1 MVMLKKNIQ
10 MSKYAMLMI
19 GIGIVSG
26 QNVYADGF
34 YTIIGPD
41 GRPMIVPKKDTSQ
54 QLQSQVRN
62 IEKES
67 TLPNKIIENKVETP
81 VKLSNSQNRNI
92 QSDISNTRKIEK
104 IEPAIVEQ
112 NVESQKTL
120 TIEIPL
126 SQESKSVQ
134 TLESKKLKTKD
145 INQKE
150 KDSKVVTPINNKELK
165 KESNTS
171 AQQKDGFTSIDGVS
185 YVNNEYLEGQEFNL
199 EGKKRFYTMPDGSGR
214 LETIERK
221 KGVSRSMLD
230 RIMSRPMESSK
241 AITLSTNYVRLTPE
255 DLALAFEEDRCF
267 VENYTKSIK
276 KLSLN
281 KDIGLWPR
289 KPLKEKFE
297 YELVELDNPITYIQI
312 DSYASSNNKPVYY
325 WPLVIFLDKKG
336 CIQEGVSGFKN
347 ETVHETTFKHAAIQG
362 VLRVPETAHYVMM
375 TPLASAVDVPEQELS
390 NQGQIKISVIQ

>member
-1 MVMLKKNIQ
+1 MLKKNIQ

-104 IEPAIVEQ
+104 IEPTIVEQ
-112 NVESQKTL
+112 NVESKNTQTV
-120 TIEIPL
+120 EIPL
-126 SQESKSVQ
+126 SQELKSVQ
-134 TLESKKLKTKD
+134 TLESKQLKTKD

-150 KDSKVVTPINNKELK
+150 KYSKVVTPINNKELK

-230 RIMSRPMESSK
+230 RIMSRPIESSK

-347 ETVHETTFKHAAIQG
+347 ETVSESTFKHAAIQG

>member
-126 SQESKSVQ
+126 SQELKSVQ
-134 TLESKKLKTKD
+134 TLESKQLKTKD

-150 KDSKVVTPINNKELK
+150 KYSKVVTPINNKELK

-230 RIMSRPMESSK
+230 RIMSRPIESSK

-267 VENYTKSIK
+267 V
-276 KLSLN
+276 
-281 KDIGLWPR
+281 
-289 KPLKEKFE
+289 
-297 YELVELDNPITYIQI
+297 
-312 DSYASSNNKPVYY
+312 
-325 WPLVIFLDKKG
+325 
-336 CIQEGVSGFKN
+336 
-347 ETVHETTFKHAAIQG
+347 
-362 VLRVPETAHYVMM
+362 
-375 TPLASAVDVPEQELS
+375 
-390 NQGQIKISVIQ
+390 

>member
-1 MVMLKKNIQ
+1 MLKKNIQ

-19 GIGIVSG
+19 GISIVSG

-92 QSDISNTRKIEK
+92 QSDISNTHKIEK
-104 IEPAIVEQ
+104 IEPTIVEQ
-112 NVESQKTL
+112 NVESKNTQTV
-120 TIEIPL
+120 EIPL
-126 SQESKSVQ
+126 SQELKSVQ
-134 TLESKKLKTKD
+134 TLESKQLKTKD

-150 KDSKVVTPINNKELK
+150 KYSKVVTPINNKELK

-230 RIMSRPMESSK
+230 RIMSRPIESSK

-297 YELVELDNPITYIQI
+297 YELVELDNPIKYIQI
-312 DSYASSNNKPVYY
+312 DSYASSNNKPLYY

-347 ETVHETTFKHAAIQG
+347 ETVPETTFKHAAIQG